1 MRRGADLLVNSR
13 FTIFVARTTWMWLRT
28 NFFLPCHSFETDIN
42 RANGLF
48 VRMIYI
54 LVSYEGL
61 SMMRLIGKQAK
72 TTEQERNVVIE
83 RHVKVGA
90 PRRKFEGESICS

>member
-1 MRRGADLLVNSR
+1 
-13 FTIFVARTTWMWLRT
+13 
-28 NFFLPCHSFETDIN
+28 
-42 RANGLF
+42 
-48 VRMIYI
+48 MIYI

-83 RHVKVGA
+83 RRVKVGA
-90 PRRKFEGESICS
+90 PRRKFEGESICSWKVIGKRLEKLFVKVNEDTEGVKET